1 MAQKELEECTFK
13 PNLIKQYDPNN
24 TMNKSR
30 TRGAVDKCTE
40 LYMKAKPA
48 YNKRDKTREEFEIE
62 SGANEFTFKPNIGE
76 S

>member
-1 MAQKELEECTFK
+1 MDQKELEECTFR
-13 PNLIKQYDPNN
+13 PNIKSYDPNS

-30 TRGAVDKCTE
+30 TRGAADKCTE

-48 YNKRDKTREEFEIE
+48 IQKRDKTREEYEIE
-62 SGANEFTFKPNIGE
+62 LGANEFTFKPNIEE